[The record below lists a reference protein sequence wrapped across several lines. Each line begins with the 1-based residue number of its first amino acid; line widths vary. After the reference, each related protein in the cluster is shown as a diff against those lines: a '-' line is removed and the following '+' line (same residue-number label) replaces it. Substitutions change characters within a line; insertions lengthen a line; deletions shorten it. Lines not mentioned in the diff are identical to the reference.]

1 MKANRK
7 FTRDEDAVS
16 PVIGVILMVAITV
29 ILAAVIAAFVF
40 GMGSSLSKQY
50 VVAATVSQISSSKID
65 ITYAGGPDADAL
77 DYINISVVPSSG
89 GAENTSVSIGDM
101 GDEIGVTPTTQNPR
115 VGTSVSVYQLD
126 AFAGRDHVVLTATFM
141 DGTQQVILDTYL

>member
-50 VVAATVSQISSSKID
+50 VVAATVSQISSEKID
-65 ITYAGGPDADAL
+65 VTYAGGPDADAL
-77 DYINISVVPSSG
+77 SFINITITASG
-89 GAENTSVSIGDM
+89 GQTYTNASIAPIGGGEN
-101 GDEIGVTPTTQNPR
+101 PT
-115 VGTSVSVYQLD
+115 VGTSKSVTALAAD
-126 AFAGRDHVVLTATFM
+126 SNDFAKRDHVVLTATFL
-141 DGTQQVILDTYL
+141 DGSQQVILDTYL